1 RVSRRDWA
9 KEYLGLE
16 IAIKLVSGIEEA
28 IDHIRAYSSG
38 HTEVTVTKDLDN
50 ADTFVAAIDAAAV
63 GVNVSTRFT
72 DGGELGFGAEVGSA
86 TQKLHARGPMGLEQL
101 TTTTW
106 VMMGNG
112 QIRSGRALVDGSNHV
127 DAGFPGR
134 S

>member
-1 RVSRRDWA
+1 MKVRRVSRRDWA

-38 HTEVTVTKDLDN
+38 HTEVIVTKDLDN
-50 ADTFVAAIDAAAV
+50 ADTFVTAIDAAAV

-72 DGGELGFGAEVGSA
+72 DGESSA
-86 TQKLHARGPMGLEQL
+86 SVRRWASPP
-101 TTTTW
+101 
-106 VMMGNG
+106 
-112 QIRSGRALVDGSNHV
+112 RSCMLAAPWDSN
-127 DAGFPGR
+127 

>member
-1 RVSRRDWA
+1 MKIKRVSRRDWA

-38 HTEVTVTKDLDN
+38 HTEVIVTKDLDN

-72 DGGELGFGAEVGSA
+72 DGAERGFGGGGGLGLGAEVGIS

-101 TTTTW
+101 TTTKW

-112 QIRSGRALVDGSNHV
+112 QIRS
-127 DAGFPGR
+127 
-134 S
+134 